1 MLRNYYEIIVII
13 IIIVVCLVL
22 GDITSIFGG
31 SPGVFSQ
38 DLVAIAKGIPL
49 ALGLIG
55 GLALLTYLWSRPAG
69 KVLIPVIAIAI
80 VILGIIF

>member
-1 MLRNYYEIIVII
+1 MFKHLYEIIVII
-13 IIIVVCLVL
+13 FIIGVCLVL
-22 GDITSIFGG
+22 GNITSIFGG

-69 KVLIPVIAIAI
+69 KVLIVVIAIAV
-80 VILGIIF
+80 VIITIIF

>member
-1 MLRNYYEIIVII
+1 MFKHLYEIIVII
-13 IIIVVCLVL
+13 FIIGVCLVL
-22 GDITSIFGG
+22 GNITSIFGV

-69 KVLIPVIAIAI
+69 RVVAVLVIVAII
-80 VILGIIF
+80 VISIIF

>member
-1 MLRNYYEIIVII
+1 MLRNFYEIIVII
-13 IIIVVCLVL
+13 FIIGVCLVL
-22 GDITSIFGG
+22 GNITSIFGG

-69 KVLIPVIAIAI
+69 KVLIVVIAIAV
-80 VILGIIF
+80 VIITIIF

>member
-1 MLRNYYEIIVII
+1 MLRNFYEIIVIVI
-13 IIIVVCLVL
+13 IIAACLIL
-22 GDITSIFGG
+22 GNITTIFGG

-69 KVLIPVIAIAI
+69 KVLIAVIAIAV
-80 VILGIIF
+80 VIIGIIF

>member
-1 MLRNYYEIIVII
+1 MLRNLYEIIVIVI
-13 IIIVVCLVL
+13 IIAACLIL
-22 GDITSIFGG
+22 GNITTIFGG

-69 KVLIPVIAIAI
+69 KVLIAVIAIAV
-80 VILGIIF
+80 VIIGIIF

>member
-1 MLRNYYEIIVII
+1 MLKYLYELFVII
-13 IIIVVCLVL
+13 IIIVACLVL
-22 GDITSIFGG
+22 GNITSIFGG

-49 ALGLIG
+49 MLGLIG

-69 KVLIPVIAIAI
+69 KVLIVVIAIAV
-80 VILGIIF
+80 VIIGIIF

>member
-1 MLRNYYEIIVII
+1 MLRNFYEIIVII
-13 IIIVVCLVL
+13 FIIVVCLVL
-22 GDITSIFGG
+22 GNITSIFGG

>member
-1 MLRNYYEIIVII
+1 MFKYLHEIIVIV
-13 IIIVVCLVL
+13 IIIVTCLVL
-22 GDITSIFGG
+22 GNITTIFGG

-49 ALGLIG
+49 MLGLIG

-69 KVLIPVIAIAI
+69 KVLIAVIAIAV
-80 VILGIIF
+80 VIIAIIF

>member
-1 MLRNYYEIIVII
+1 MLRNFYEIIVII
-13 IIIVVCLVL
+13 FIIGVCLVL
-22 GDITSIFGG
+22 GNITSIFGG

>member
-1 MLRNYYEIIVII
+1 MLRNFYEIIVII
-13 IIIVVCLVL
+13 FIVGVCLVL
-22 GDITSIFGG
+22 GNITSIFGG